1 MPATYGAWDIARAAT
16 APSALDF
23 NALSDG
29 PGLWGSGT
37 TNGPGGNFGAR
48 AQWTESGLKLQIA
61 AWGSSNRAAR
71 RETSTGVWTT
81 WDTSPDDYEE
91 ADFDDVVVGTPR
103 LCNLGS
109 TNAPTQDTDPPGQ
122 NSWVVVISTD
132 PTDVGVGIG
141 AQTAYQ
147 SAFGHRTW
155 GRQRTLVAP
164 TLPAIADVSWTAGVN
179 NNFFLP
185 EATGTNPIVYTVT
198 GLPAGVTFVESTRRV
213 QGTATTAGSSS
224 VIYQAVDADGAK
236 KTVAF
241 TFVVSQAT
249 ISTTTRPWKVEIDWD
264 GDGSFANAHADIS
277 EDILTISTCKRGRD
291 YSSHFFG
298 RSLAGVFQC
307 RLRNDTDIYNRFNEN
322 SDLSGLVVPGRL
334 VRVYTV
340 NNGVARQEWG
350 GVLDELRPVSWTG
363 GRKVLNLRALGYLS
377 LLRANEIDVG
387 MQTGVTI
394 ATAGVAVLDAAGLP
408 AARRG
413 TIAGTQTMP
422 RWWVQRTLPIRAL
435 RDLEETGLGFLY
447 EQRMGLVSMAIDS
460 ARSTGSRNSV
470 LSLKSTGTLAD
481 EDVPVLH
488 LQASDPVKDMVNKI
502 RVRVRQFTVADTAE
516 TLWEVE
522 DIAQLIES
530 GESFTWTA
538 LYPSQ
543 LSSGD
548 AVGVTSWENL
558 TATTDYSANS
568 VEDGTGADRTS
579 SLTAESD
586 NETANSRDITITN
599 GHASGVYIT
608 RLATRGTKVTE
619 DDPLEYPYSDA
630 ASIVSFGEREYFASS
645 VYLSLTQAEQF
656 APYIVNE
663 FKDPYSRITVTFEDA
678 GNEHPVDLS
687 NRVTVDAEDYYVENI
702 DHEWPGGDD
711 HEVTLVLSP
720 TSIGEDLNAIVLG
733 TGPALGTGTL
743 GR

>member
-109 TNAPTQDTDPPGQ
+109 SNAPTQDTDPPGQ
-122 NSWVVVISTD
+122 NSWVVVVGTD

-185 EATGTNPIVYTVT
+185 EATGTNPIVYTAT
-198 GLPAGVTFVESTRRV
+198 GLPAGVTFVASTRRV
-213 QGTATTAGSSS
+213 QGTATTAGSFS

-241 TFVVSQAT
+241 TFVVSQT
-249 ISTTTRPWKVEIDWD
+249 PGGFITRPWKVEIDWD

-307 RLRNDTDIYNRFNEN
+307 RLRNDTDIYNRFNSN
-322 SDLSGLVVPGRL
+322 SDLAGLVVPGRL
-334 VRVYTV
+334 VKVSTV

-350 GVLDELRPVSWTG
+350 GVLDELKPVSWTG
-363 GRKVLNLRALGYLS
+363 GRKVLNLRALGYFS
-377 LLRANEIDVG
+377 SLRANEIDVG
-387 MQTGVTI
+387 MQTNVTI
-394 ATAGVAVLDAAGLP
+394 ATAGTSVIEASGLP

-413 TIAGTQTMP
+413 TISGSQVMP
-422 RWWVQRTLPIRAL
+422 RWWVRRKLPIRAL
-435 RDLEETGLGFLY
+435 RELEETGLGFLY
-447 EQRMGLVSMAIDS
+447 EQRDGKVSLALDT
-460 ARSTGSRNSV
+460 ARSTGSRTSV
-470 LSLKSTGTLAD
+470 LSMVSRGVLASG
-481 EDVPVLH
+481 EVQVLN
-488 LQASDPVKDMVNKI
+488 LRASDPVKDMVNI
-502 RVRVRQFTVADTAE
+502 LRARVRQFTVATASE
-516 TLWEVE
+516 VLWQVE
-522 DIAQLIES
+522 GLQQEIKA

-538 LYPSQ
+538 IFPSD
-543 LSSGD
+543 SSSAD
-548 AVGVTSWENL
+548 AIGVSAWEDV
-558 TATTDYSANS
+558 TANTDYTANS
-568 VEDGTGADRTS
+568 AQDGNGTDRTS
-579 SLTAESD
+579 SITNSTD
-586 NETANSRDITITN
+586 NETASSRDITLTN
-599 GHASGVYIT
+599 THANSVFI
-608 RLATRGTKVTE
+608 RKLQTRGTKVTE
-619 DDPLEYPYSDA
+619 DDPLEFPHKDQDSVNAYGD
-630 ASIVSFGEREYFASS
+630 REYFASE
-645 VYLSLTQAEQF
+645 VYLSVDQALDYAQF
-656 APYIVNE
+656 IVNA
-663 FKDPYSRITVTFEDA
+663 FKDPYSRVTVTYEDSE
-678 GNEHPVDLS
+678 NEHPVDLS
-687 NRVTVDAEDYYVENI
+687 NRVTLDEEDYYVENI
-702 DHEWPGGDD
+702 DHAWPGGDS
-711 HEVTLVLSP
+711 HEVTLVLAP
-720 TSIGEDLNAIVLG
+720 TLVGLDAQVIVLDIGPGLG
-733 TGPALGTGTL
+733 TGKL